1 MFSKTQIV
9 TSEMIVYGKR
19 KKRVIRSKG
28 YSMGKENNFTEYLSP
43 EREKGTKMLK
53 LDDRL
58 WIFSPATDRTIQLS
72 GHLLRQSVMGSDLSY
87 EDMMEERKLSEV
99 YDAKIVQE
107 ENFNNSPVWIMEL
120 TSKVEGLAYFKRT
133 LWIDKNKYVP
143 LKENL
148 YAKSG
153 TLLKTTTFT
162 DIRKIDSRS
171 LATIGVLSNPDQ
183 KNIKIGK
190 AGRSRWL
197 GRKPHTRGVVKN
209 PVDHPHGGGEGKSAG
224 GRHPVSPT
232 GQSAKGLKTRDNKRT
247 DKFIVKRR
255 NKRKDT
261 KK

>member
-1 MFSKTQIV
+1 MQKQLIILLISIQFPFLLSSQQIDQKAFNIIEKIDENMFSKTQIV

-58 WIFSPATDRTIQLS
+58 WIYSPATDRTIQLS

-87 EDMMEERKLSEV
+87 EDMMEERKLSEI
-99 YDAKIVQE
+99 YTAKIVQE
-107 ENFNNSPVWIMEL
+107 DNFKNTPVWIMEL
-120 TSKVEGLAYFKRT
+120 VSKVEGLAYHKRT
-133 LWIDKNKYVP
+133 LWIDKNKFVP

-162 DIRKIDSRS
+162 DIKKIDARWYPMKINYKDMLKDGKGTDFIILDISFN
-171 LATIGVLSNPDQ
+171 SNISKEFFS
-183 KNIKIGK
+183 KNI
-190 AGRSRWL
+190 
-197 GRKPHTRGVVKN
+197 
-209 PVDHPHGGGEGKSAG
+209 
-224 GRHPVSPT
+224 
-232 GQSAKGLKTRDNKRT
+232 LKK
-247 DKFIVKRR
+247 
-255 NKRKDT
+255 
-261 KK
+261 